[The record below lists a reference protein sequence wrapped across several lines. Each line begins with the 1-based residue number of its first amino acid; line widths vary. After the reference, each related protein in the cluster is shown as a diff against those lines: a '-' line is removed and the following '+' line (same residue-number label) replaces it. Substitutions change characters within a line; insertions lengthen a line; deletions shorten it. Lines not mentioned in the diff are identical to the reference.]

1 MKDAERLLAWMEER
15 LPGGWRRGR
24 LRKLTRIWAIGIAAS
39 AIVTAVSQTGLFE
52 GRQAATLD
60 FVLQLA
66 GRQWNS
72 DVVIVALDDRAFDR
86 FGQRQPIPRDYL
98 ARVLRGLQAAGASVV
113 GMDIAFPA
121 PTSVA
126 EDTALARAIDDF
138 GDGQTSRVVL
148 TSILP
153 TSGALAEAAFG
164 HHVVRGSP
172 NVLEDSDGTV
182 RRAILLFRGAKAS
195 PEPSLALAV
204 IARYRGLDPL
214 TVAGRLDVGNNG
226 EATPINFAGP
236 AKTFLTIPSDVV
248 AALGEK
254 DAEIAADNPLRGRI
268 VLVGATFAESR
279 DFFATPRGRLS
290 GVEVHANVVH
300 MVLNGRFIRP
310 VGWPISFALQLA
322 TVLVTGVVIVYA
334 RPVVSNAL
342 CVAVPVLLA
351 VPLSIVAF
359 KSGGYWVDFIL
370 PVAATKLVGSGMG
383 RLERRRLRSALERYV
398 SKEVAAQVLAE
409 AASLEGERREVSIL
423 FSDLRGFTT
432 LSETMSPETVAAQ
445 LNQYFER
452 MTRAIF
458 THRGMVND
466 FIGDAVMAIFGA
478 PISDSDHA
486 VHAVRAGM
494 DMEAGLRELNAQ
506 WEKEGR
512 PTLRMGIGIHSGTV
526 FAGNVGGPGRLKYTI
541 IGDAV
546 NLASRVESINKD
558 LETTMLVTAS
568 TLERLGAGIT
578 TRDRGLVTVK
588 GRKEPVRLYEI
599 LERSVDG
606 AVAPVRGGS

>member
-1 MKDAERLLAWMEER
+1 MKDAEWLLAWMEER
-15 LPGGWRRGR
+15 LPEAWRRGK

-39 AIVTAVSQTGLFE
+39 VIVTAVSQTGLFE
-52 GRQAATLD
+52 RWQAAALD

-72 DVVIVALDDRAFDR
+72 DVVIVAIDDPAFDR

-113 GMDIAFPA
+113 GMDIAFTA

-148 TSILP
+148 TSFLP
-153 TSGALAEAAFG
+153 TSGPLAEAAFSR
-164 HHVVRGSP
+164 HLRGSP

-182 RRAILLFRGAKAS
+182 RRAILLFQRAKTS
-195 PEPSLALAV
+195 PEPSFALAV

-214 TVAGRLDVGNNG
+214 TVAGRLDVGENG

-236 AKTFLTIPSDVV
+236 AKTFLRIPSDAV
-248 AALGEK
+248 AALGEEG
-254 DAEIAADNPLRGRI
+254 AEMAAENPLRGRI

-279 DFFATPRGRLS
+279 DFFATPRGRLP
-290 GVEVHANVVH
+290 GVEVHANIVH
-300 MVLNGRFIRP
+300 MVSSGRFIRP
-310 VGWPISFALQLA
+310 VNWLISFALQLA
-322 TVLVTGVVIVYA
+322 TILVTGVVLVYA
-334 RPVVSNAL
+334 RPAVANAL
-342 CVAVPVLLA
+342 CIAVPVLVA

-370 PVAATKLVGSGMG
+370 PVAATKLVGSGVV

-409 AASLEGERREVSIL
+409 AATLEGERREVSIL

-458 THRGMVND
+458 THHGMVND

-478 PISDSDHA
+478 LISDSDHA
-486 VHAVRAGM
+486 MHAVRAGL

-526 FAGNVGGPGRLKYTI
+526 FSGNVGGPGRLKYTI

-558 LETTMLVTAS
+558 LQTTMLVTEA

-578 TRDRGLVTVK
+578 TRDRGLVAVK
-588 GRKEPVRLYEI
+588 GRKEAVRLYEI
-599 LERSVDG
+599 LELSVAG
-606 AVAPVRGGS
+606 AAAPVRGGS

>member
-1 MKDAERLLAWMEER
+1 MKDAEWLLAWMEER
-15 LPGGWRRGR
+15 LPEAWRRGK

-39 AIVTAVSQTGLFE
+39 VIVTAVSQTGLFE
-52 GRQAATLD
+52 RWQAAALD

-72 DVVIVALDDRAFDR
+72 DVVIVAIDDPAFDR

-113 GMDIAFPA
+113 GMDIAFTA

-148 TSILP
+148 TSFLP
-153 TSGALAEAAFG
+153 TSGPLAEAAFSR
-164 HHVVRGSP
+164 HLRGSP

-182 RRAILLFRGAKAS
+182 RRAILLFQRAKTS
-195 PEPSLALAV
+195 PEPSFALAV

-214 TVAGRLDVGNNG
+214 TVAGRLDVGENG

-236 AKTFLTIPSDVV
+236 AKTFLRIPSDAV
-248 AALGEK
+248 AALGEEG
-254 DAEIAADNPLRGRI
+254 AEMAAENPLRGRI

-279 DFFATPRGRLS
+279 DFFATPRGRLP
-290 GVEVHANVVH
+290 GVEVHANIVH
-300 MVLNGRFIRP
+300 MVSSGRFIRP
-310 VGWPISFALQLA
+310 VNWLISFALQLA
-322 TVLVTGVVIVYA
+322 TILVTGVVLVYA
-334 RPVVSNAL
+334 RPAVANAL
-342 CVAVPVLLA
+342 CIAVPVLVA

-370 PVAATKLVGSGMG
+370 PVAATKLVGSGVV

-409 AASLEGERREVSIL
+409 AATLEGERREVSIL

-458 THRGMVND
+458 THHGMVND

-478 PISDSDHA
+478 LISDSEHA
-486 VHAVRAGM
+486 IHAVRAGL

-526 FAGNVGGPGRLKYTI
+526 FSGNVGGPGRLKYTI

-558 LETTMLVTAS
+558 LQTTMLVTEA

-578 TRDRGLVTVK
+578 TRDRGLVAVK
-588 GRKEPVRLYEI
+588 GRKEAVRLYEI
-599 LERSVDG
+599 LELSVAG
-606 AVAPVRGGS
+606 AAAPVRGGS